1 MTLEISNANISI
13 SLIQTTM
20 QIYLPYQKW
29 LWKCTKKFFFTN
41 GVFII
46 IIIILVLFQVCNLKG
61 IPVTIRRI
69 MKGFQ

>member
-1 MTLEISNANISI
+1 MIKVAL
-13 SLIQTTM
+13 
-20 QIYLPYQKW
+20 
-29 LWKCTKKFFFTN
+29 FFIIFIIII
-41 GVFII
+41 II

>member
-29 LWKCTKKFFFTN
+29 LWKSTKYFFFSQME
-41 GVFII
+41 FD
-46 IIIILVLFQVCNLKG
+46 NLRFRQ
-61 IPVTIRRI
+61 T
-69 MKGFQ
+69 